1 MLRNKIQCSS
11 SFRPGGLRGR
21 CLGPNSR
28 WVRTRA
34 TPAAHRRRVP
44 PARWP
49 KLSSL
54 IPTLERRWP
63 LNVTIARSSAGRFV
77 VCCSQTIFS

>member
-21 CLGPNSR
+21 CLGPISC

-34 TPAAHRRRVP
+34 TSAAHVGEFHRRVDQRYSRAFP
-44 PARWP
+44 H
-49 KLSSL
+49 
-54 IPTLERRWP
+54 
-63 LNVTIARSSAGRFV
+63 
-77 VCCSQTIFS
+77 